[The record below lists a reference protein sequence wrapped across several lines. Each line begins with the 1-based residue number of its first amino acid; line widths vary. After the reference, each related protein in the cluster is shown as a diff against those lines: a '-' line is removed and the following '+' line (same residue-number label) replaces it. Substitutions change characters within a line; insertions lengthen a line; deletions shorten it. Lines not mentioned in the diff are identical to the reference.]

1 MGQRLI
7 IEFVKDGQFKAACYL
22 HWGGYTTSALRLVS
36 QIDDAFASDP
46 NSDIIWV
53 LETLGMRPMSNPE
66 ADRNN
71 GFYTTSQEYTE
82 KELIPWADMFL
93 TVDIGRLEFC
103 AEECFSYYDEYDE
116 YDESDD
122 QSIIRFESETVCKL
136 FEAKDI
142 LLEVEYS
149 FCGTKFQFSDCED
162 LFEVI

>member
-7 IEFVKDGQFKAACYL
+7 IEFVKDGQFLAACYR

-53 LETLGMRPMSNPE
+53 LEKLGMRHMSNPE

-93 TVDIGRLEFC
+93 TVDIGSLEFC
-103 AEECFSYYDEYDE
+103 AEECFSYYDD

-122 QSIIRFESETVCKL
+122 ESIIRFEAETVCKL

-142 LLEVEYS
+142 LLEVENALS
-149 FCGTKFQFSDCED
+149 GTKFEFSDCDD
-162 LFEVI
+162 LFEEI

>member
-7 IEFVKDGQFKAACYL
+7 IEFVKEGQFVAACYR

-53 LETLGMRPMSNPE
+53 LEKLGMRHMSNPE

-82 KELIPWADMFL
+82 KELIPWSDMFL

-103 AEECFSYYDEYDE
+103 AEECFSYYDD

-122 QSIIRFESETVCKL
+122 ESIIRFEAETVCKL

-142 LLEVEYS
+142 LLEVENALS
-149 FCGTKFQFSDCED
+149 GTKFEFSDCDD
-162 LFEVI
+162 LFEEI

>member
-7 IEFVKDGQFKAACYL
+7 IEFVKDGQFLAACYR
-22 HWGGYTTSALRLVS
+22 HWGGYTISALRLVS
-36 QIDDAFASDP
+36 QIDDAFASEP

-53 LETLGMRPMSNPE
+53 LEKLGMRHMSNPE

-103 AEECFSYYDEYDE
+103 AEECFSYYDD

-122 QSIIRFESETVCKL
+122 ESIIRFEAETVCKL

-142 LLEVEYS
+142 LLEVENALS
-149 FCGTKFQFSDCED
+149 GTKFEFSDCDD
-162 LFEVI
+162 LFEEI

>member
-7 IEFVKDGQFKAACYL
+7 IEFVKDGQFLAACYR

-36 QIDDAFASDP
+36 QIDDAFASEP

-53 LETLGMRPMSNPE
+53 LEKLGMRHMSNPE

-103 AEECFSYYDEYDE
+103 AEECFSYYDD

-122 QSIIRFESETVCKL
+122 ESIIRFEAETVCKL

-142 LLEVEYS
+142 LLEVENALS
-149 FCGTKFQFSDCED
+149 GTKFEFSDCDD
-162 LFEVI
+162 LFEEI

>member
-7 IEFVKDGQFKAACYL
+7 IEFVKDGQFLAACYR

-46 NSDIIWV
+46 NSNIIWV
-53 LETLGMRPMSNPE
+53 LEKLGMRHMSNPE

-103 AEECFSYYDEYDE
+103 AEECFSYYDDYE
-116 YDESDD
+116 ESDD
-122 QSIIRFESETVCKL
+122 ESIIRFESETVCEL
-136 FEAKDI
+136 FEAKDM
-142 LLEVEYS
+142 LLEVETALS
-149 FCGTKFQFSDCED
+149 GTKFQFSDCED
-162 LFEVI
+162 LFEEI

>member
-7 IEFVKDGQFKAACYL
+7 IEFVKDGQFVAACYR

-46 NSDIIWV
+46 KSDIIWV
-53 LETLGMRPMSNPE
+53 LEKLGMRHMSNPE

-82 KELIPWADMFL
+82 KE
-93 TVDIGRLEFC
+93 FC
-103 AEECFSYYDEYDE
+103 AEECFSYYDD

-122 QSIIRFESETVCKL
+122 ESIIRFEAETVCKL

-142 LLEVEYS
+142 LLEVENALS
-149 FCGTKFQFSDCED
+149 GTKFEFSDCDD
-162 LFEVI
+162 LFEEI